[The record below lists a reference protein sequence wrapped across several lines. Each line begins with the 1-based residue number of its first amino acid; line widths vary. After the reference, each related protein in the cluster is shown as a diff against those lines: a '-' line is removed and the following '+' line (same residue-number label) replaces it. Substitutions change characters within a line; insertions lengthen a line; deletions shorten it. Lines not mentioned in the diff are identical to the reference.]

1 MSDAMVQEQWLTAQ
15 QTVLGS
21 VMIDAACADA
31 VLAGTGVSDY
41 TGVYR
46 DIFLIIQEL
55 VQAGIEPDPVAVLA
69 KMDSSKGSPRQ
80 VVAELIDLTPTSA
93 NCQLYIEIL
102 VEQAKLNKV
111 RQLGAELV
119 NCMTLPDADRW
130 AAAVAEVLATRS
142 DQPVYGMRE
151 LLERFLSLI
160 HI

>member
-151 LLERFLSLI
+151 RVERG
-160 HI
+160 